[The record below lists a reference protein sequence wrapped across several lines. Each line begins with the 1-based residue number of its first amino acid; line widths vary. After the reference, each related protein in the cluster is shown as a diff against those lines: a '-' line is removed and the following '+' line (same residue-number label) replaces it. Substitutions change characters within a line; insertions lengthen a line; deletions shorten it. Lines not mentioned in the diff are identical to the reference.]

1 MSLIELMIAIAI
13 GLVVLAALSML
24 FVQNSANRREI
35 DRSASVLE
43 NGRYALS
50 ILKDE
55 LSLAGYYGTLSVPSG
70 TAVPC
75 SKVIS
80 DWSGSLAIPAQ
91 GINNNDADLAGCVSA
106 TPATL
111 PARKGNTDAIVIQ
124 RTSTC
129 VAGTTDCAAPVA
141 ANAYLQVS
149 ECGTEYLTTPFVL
162 ALGTGTFGLK
172 KRVANNVNCDATG
185 TAPTRQ
191 FYRSFYYVDAANNL
205 TRADWIPGGTFATT
219 VIAENIENMQLI
231 YGFDTTGDGTPD
243 EFATAPPGTSTWANA
258 VGVRIWLLARAPT
271 ATSGYTNNRSIEMD
285 DYSVTPSDSFKRHVF
300 STYVTFINPA
310 ARLFK

>member
-1 MSLIELMIAIAI
+1 MQCSPSRPIALRQRFLHESGMSLIELMIAIAI

-162 ALGTGTFGLK
+162 ALGTGDVRFEE
-172 KRVANNVNCDATG
+172 TG
-185 TAPTRQ
+185 REQRQ
-191 FYRSFYYVDAANNL
+191 LRRHGN
-205 TRADWIPGGTFATT
+205 GTDKT
-219 VIAENIENMQLI
+219 VL
-231 YGFDTTGDGTPD
+231 P
-243 EFATAPPGTSTWANA
+243 
-258 VGVRIWLLARAPT
+258 
-271 ATSGYTNNRSIEMD
+271 
-285 DYSVTPSDSFKRHVF
+285 
-300 STYVTFINPA
+300 
-310 ARLFK
+310 